1 MRLTSTQHPSK
12 EGLPRLV
19 RDEESHNIVLTVFRY
34 TSGMAPAELNPA
46 TFDRTDFSPLHE
58 GPNILPHDLIFHR
71 LHFLATNQPSIAIK
85 DAHKGYEITYPQL
98 LSHIIQTRNHIREN
112 LSGRSTQ
119 MLRNGEEVSLMI
131 VARGYEFVVSFFA
144 VLALGGIVVPQSK
157 CSFRYA
163 PQRTE
168 LSDRSSYLSRGTS
181 PCSQNMP
188 SSRHSLFGRVLGA
201 DQKYRQQA

>member
-1 MRLTSTQHPSK
+1 MRN
-12 EGLPRLV
+12 
-19 RDEESHNIVLTVFRY
+19 EESRNLVLAGFRY
-34 TSGMAPAELNPA
+34 TGGMMPAELDPA

-71 LHFLATNQPSIAIK
+71 LHFLATNQPSIAVK
-85 DAHKGYEITYPQL
+85 DAHKGHEITYPQL

-112 LSGRSTQ
+112 LSGRTTQ

-157 CSFRYA
+157 CSLRHA
-163 PQRTE
+163 PQTTD
-168 LSDRSSYLSRGTS
+168 LSDRPSYRSRGTS

-188 SSRHSLFGRVLGA
+188 SSRRSLFG
-201 DQKYRQQA
+201 